1 MEKTSFEVQW
11 LERCLETELVVGEGQ
26 RVAEK
31 YADDQLRLCRDPK
44 GRPFRFA
51 MAKDGRVQYALWLAE
66 KHGLLHRV
74 PTRVLEEWQALKEQ
88 HS

>member
-11 LERCLETELVVGEGQ
+11 LERCLGAELAMDSGR
-26 RVAEK
+26 RVAED
-31 YADDQLRLCRDPK
+31 YADEQLRRCRDLQ

-51 MAKDGRVQYALWLAE
+51 MMKDGRVQYALWLVE

-74 PTRVLEEWQALKEQ
+74 QERLREEWQAMKHQ
-88 HS
+88 HN